1 MGDKRN
7 NKKTCLSITK
17 PHKISSQNLVGGIL
31 EGYAIWVARQTL
43 LELGIDENDDNDDY
57 ATEEIMDKV
66 KETLPR
72 LILNKTLENTYKNL
86 LQNTKNDRPAK

>member
-31 EGYAIWVARQTL
+31 EGYAIWVAKQTL
-43 LELGIDENDDNDDY
+43 QELGIDDDD

-86 LQNTKNDRPAK
+86 LQNPKNDRPAK

>member
-31 EGYAIWVARQTL
+31 EGYAIWVAKQTL
-43 LELGIDENDDNDDY
+43 QELGIEDSNT
-57 ATEEIMDKV
+57 TEEIMNKV

-86 LQNTKNDRPAK
+86 LQNTQNDRPAK

>member
-1 MGDKRN
+1 MEDKRN

-17 PHKISSQNLVGGIL
+17 PHMISSHNIIGGIL
-31 EGYAIWVARQTL
+31 EGYAIWVAKQTL
-43 LELGIDENDDNDDY
+43 LELEIVDC
-57 ATEEIMDKV
+57 TEEIIDKV

-86 LQNTKNDRPAK
+86 LQNTKDDGSAK

>member
-31 EGYAIWVARQTL
+31 EGYAIWVAKQTL
-43 LELGIDENDDNDDY
+43 QELGIDDDD